1 MTVKSELQNLG
12 IFSTVIELGEVETT
26 EEISSKKLLE
36 FKLALQRFGLELMED
51 YKRSLRVRLFVY
63 PLSINPVT
71 YFQNHV
77 TLLWL
82 MQKTFMH
89 TIPTQ

>member
-63 PLSINPVT
+63 LLSII
-71 YFQNHV
+71 
-77 TLLWL
+77 L
-82 MQKTFMH
+82 
-89 TIPTQ
+89 